1 MIRVVKYLM
10 LGLINVY
17 QIFIAPY
24 LMMPCCRFEPSCS
37 VYAKEA
43 IIKYGVWKGG
53 WLTMK
58 RLLRCVPCGKSGYD
72 PVP

>member
-1 MIRVVKYLM
+1 MISVVKYLM
-10 LGLINVY
+10 IGSIRMY

-24 LMMPCCRFEPSCS
+24 LTPCCRFEPSCS

-43 IIKYGVWKGG
+43 IIKHGIFKGA

-58 RLLRCVPCGKSGYD
+58 RLLRCVPFGKSGYD